1 MSCNIRVINA
11 CPGPNCLDFYTNNLP
26 IKENCSYK
34 YLSDYKNIEP
44 GEHIFHVYKSGNKH
58 YPILKAYSKL
68 VDSSCHTIVASG
80 HDSDLSI
87 FLVPDAHIPMNT
99 NKAYMR
105 FANLAY
111 STSLDFTFSDGGFI
125 MVNDIDYKEVTQYYP
140 ATPDTYTVRA
150 YISGTNHLL
159 LEVPNV
165 TLRRGRAYTIYITG
179 SMMHRDMV
187 GHIFCSD
194 GVRD

>member
-125 MVNDIDYKEVTQYYP
+125 MVNDIDYKEVTH
-140 ATPDTYTVRA
+140 
-150 YISGTNHLL
+150 ISCNTRYLHCKSLYFETNHLL

-165 TLRRGRAYTIYITG
+165 TLRRGGPIPFI
-179 SMMHRDMV
+179 SPV
-187 GHIFCSD
+187 Q
-194 GVRD
+194 